1 MNIAEIIVTHANT
14 DFDGFAAAVAAARLY
29 PEAKICFP
37 GSLNRNVRE
46 FYNLHADEIDTVDS
60 SMVDMSKVRRLIVV
74 DTIHCGRLGEFEKIC
89 PSPAVEVIV
98 FDHHRLGAPS
108 EQPPFVSDEN
118 YVLSR
123 DGSLVTTML
132 KIIHDR
138 KLEIS
143 PLEATIFALGIH
155 EDTGSLTFPTTTPRD
170 AEALALCMRLGANQ
184 SLIGKYL
191 HNPLSED
198 QRELMLRLIDELEQ
212 TTVGDVDVFIATVYS
227 PHYVDG
233 LSVVAHKM
241 LDVTDCQ
248 AIIVLVEMEDRI
260 FVVGRSKSRLLDV
273 AKALAPI
280 GGGGHSQAAA
290 AIVKDKSLEETRR
303 ILIDSL
309 PGVLEEPLRARD
321 IMSHPVYFVEAHITI
336 GEALLNCQRYGHSG
350 VCVKDEGMLVGI
362 VSRKDLDKAVGH
374 KLKHAP
380 VKGIMSRG
388 VRTVSEETTVH
399 DLRRMMAES
408 AVGRIPVVAAAL
420 AGKSQVPV
428 DQVMGIVTR
437 TDVLRTLHGT
447 SAEEDVGEAVLREA
461 DFRWRL
467 GEMPGLAPVFGAV
480 QKLSTDYRGVYLV
493 GGFVRDMILH
503 EVNYDI
509 DIAVEG
515 DGIDFAE
522 HLAGE
527 LGGRVRTH
535 EKFRTAVVILNQ
547 MKPELR
553 VDVATTR
560 TEFYDY
566 PAALPTVEHASIKHD
581 LYRRDF
587 TINAMAVSLSAHDF
601 GRLLDFFGG
610 LRDIEN
616 KVIRVLHNL
625 SFIEDPTRIF
635 RAIRYEN
642 RLGFMMNSHTLGLAR
657 GCVEMNLVGDL
668 SSARL
673 RDELVWL
680 LSEPRVEHTILRIGE
695 LNIAPSIHPAFAADA
710 ETVELVTR
718 ADLAVRELGMRE
730 EIRLWRL
737 RLMCMA
743 RKLDPEQLTAWT
755 ERLKLRGADAA
766 VIAGGVVL
774 ARKVLERM
782 STAKL
787 TRAAIYELLVRL
799 PAEGLLLAWAQAGE
813 GPAREALE
821 LFLGEL
827 RYTSISIT
835 GKDLLALGLR
845 ESPQVGQVLD
855 QLKLLKLE
863 SKVDGRESEMRAVR
877 QILNGWA
884 KAGTT
889 SGDSSGKN
897 GSGDNGS
904 GDSGSGDNGF

>member
-1 MNIAEIIVTHANT
+1 MNIPEVIVTHANT
-14 DFDGFAAAVAAARLY
+14 DFDGFAASVAAAKLY

-46 FYNLHADEIDTVDS
+46 FYNLHADEVDTVDM
-60 SMVDMSKVRRLIVV
+60 SMVEMDKVRRLIIV
-74 DTIHCGRLGEFEKIC
+74 DTIHCGRLGEFENIC
-89 PSPAVEVIV
+89 PSPEVEVIV
-98 FDHHRLGAPS
+98 FDHHRLGAPA
-108 EQPPFVSDEN
+108 EKPAYVADEN

-138 KLEIS
+138 KMEIS

-198 QRELMLRLIDELEQ
+198 QREIMLRLIDELEQ
-212 TTVGDVDVFIATVYS
+212 ITVGDVEVFIAAIKS
-227 PHYVDG
+227 PRYIDG
-233 LSVVAHKM
+233 LSVVAHKI

-248 AIIVLVEMEDRI
+248 AVIVMVEMEDRI

-273 AKALAPI
+273 ARALAPV
-280 GGGGHSQAAA
+280 GGGGHSQAASG
-290 AIVKDKSLEETRR
+290 IVKNKSLEETRR
-303 ILIDSL
+303 ILVDSL

-321 IMSHPVYFVEAHITI
+321 IMSHPVYFVEAHTTI
-336 GEALLNCQRYGHSG
+336 GEALLICQRYGHSG
-350 VCVKDEGMLVGI
+350 VSVRDQGLLVGI

-388 VRTVSEETTVH
+388 VKTVAADTTVH
-399 DLRRMMAES
+399 ELRRLMAES
-408 AVGRIPVVAAAL
+408 AVGRIPVVATGF
-420 AGKSQVPV
+420 AGKSEVPV
-428 DQVMGIVTR
+428 DEVKGIVTR
-437 TDVLRTLHGT
+437 TDVLRTLHG
-447 SAEEDVGEAVLREA
+447 AAVEEGAGETGLREA
-461 DFRWRL
+461 DFRDRL
-467 GEMPGLAPVFGAV
+467 AEMPGLATVFSAV
-480 QKLSTDYRGVYLV
+480 QKLSTDFRGVYLV

-503 EVNYDI
+503 EPNYDI

-522 HLAGE
+522 QLARE

-535 EKFRTAVVILNQ
+535 QKFRTAVVILDQ
-547 MKPELR
+547 VKPELR

-587 TINAMAVSLSAHDF
+587 TMNAMAVSLAAHDF

-610 LRDIEN
+610 LQDIEN
-616 KVIRVLHNL
+616 RVIRVLHNL

-642 RLGFMMNSHTLGLAR
+642 RFGFRMNSHTLGLAR

-673 RDELVWL
+673 RDELIWL
-680 LSEPRVEHTILRIGE
+680 LSEPRVEHTIMRIGD
-695 LNIAPSIHPAFAADA
+695 LGIAPSIHPLLAADA
-710 ETVELVTR
+710 VTAELVSR
-718 ADLAVRELGMRE
+718 ADQAVRELQMRE

-737 RLMCMA
+737 RLICMA
-743 RKLDPEQLTAWT
+743 RKLEPEQLTGWT
-755 ERLKLRGADAA
+755 ERLKLRGTDAA

-774 ARKVLERM
+774 ARKVIERLSSSELER
-782 STAKL
+782 AE
-787 TRAAIYELLVRL
+787 IYELLVRL
-799 PAEGLLLAWAQAGE
+799 PAEGLLLAWADAGE
-813 GPAREALE
+813 SRAREALE
-821 LFLGEL
+821 LYLREL
-827 RYTSISIT
+827 RYTALSIS
-835 GKDLLALGLR
+835 GADLLKLGLN
-845 ESPQVGQVLD
+845 ESPEVGRVLTAV
-855 QLKLLKLE
+855 KLLKLE
-863 SKVDGRESEMRAVR
+863 GKVDGHDEEMQAARK
-877 QILNGWA
+877 ILNNI
-884 KAGTT
+884 K
-889 SGDSSGKN
+889 KN
-897 GSGDNGS
+897 KVEN
-904 GDSGSGDNGF
+904 

>member
-1 MNIAEIIVTHANT
+1 MNIPEFIVTHANT
-14 DFDGFAAAVAAARLY
+14 DFDGFAASVAAAKLY

-46 FYNLHADEIDTVDS
+46 FYNLHADEIDTVDV
-60 SMVDMSKVRRLIVV
+60 SMVDFGKVRRLIIV
-74 DTIHCGRLGEFEKIC
+74 DTIHCGRLGEFEPIC
-89 PSPAVEVIV
+89 PSPEVEVIV
-98 FDHHRLGAPS
+98 FDHHRLGSLS
-108 EQPPFVSDEN
+108 EKPVFVADEN

-138 KLEIS
+138 HLEVS

-170 AEALALCMRLGANQ
+170 AEALALCMRLGASQ
-184 SLIGKYL
+184 GLIGKYL
-191 HNPLSED
+191 HNPLSDD
-198 QRELMLRLIDELEQ
+198 QRELMLQLIDELEQ
-212 TTVGDVDVFIATVYS
+212 NTIGDVEVFIAAFHS
-227 PHYVDG
+227 PRYVEG
-233 LSVVAHKM
+233 LSVVAHKIM
-241 LDVTDCQ
+241 DVTDCQ
-248 AIIVLVEMEDRI
+248 ALIIMVEMEDRI

-273 AKALAPI
+273 AKALMPI
-280 GGGGHSQAAA
+280 GGGGHSQASS
-290 AIVKDKSLEETRR
+290 AIVKGRSLEETHQ
-303 ILIDSL
+303 LLVDSL

-321 IMSHPVYFVEAHITI
+321 IMSHPVYFVEAHTTI
-336 GEALLNCQRYGHSG
+336 SEALLICQRYGHSG
-350 VCVKDEGMLVGI
+350 VCVRDKEMLVGI

-388 VRTVSEETTVH
+388 VRTVSENTTVH
-399 DLRRMMAES
+399 ELRRLMAES
-408 AVGRIPVVAAAL
+408 AVGRLPVVPSGL
-420 AGKSQVPV
+420 EGRREVPV
-428 DQVMGIVTR
+428 DQVTGIVTR
-437 TDVLRTLHGT
+437 SDVLRTLH
-447 SAEEDVGEAVLREA
+447 SSEVEEGIGETVLREA
-461 DFRWRL
+461 DFRDRL
-467 GEMPGLAPVFGAV
+467 AAIPSIAPVFEAV

-493 GGFVRDMILH
+493 GGFVRDMILGQP
-503 EVNYDI
+503 NYDI

-522 HLAGE
+522 HLAKQ

-535 EKFRTAVVILNQ
+535 QKFNTAVVVLDQIQ
-547 MKPELR
+547 PELR

-566 PAALPTVEHASIKHD
+566 PAALPTVEHSSIKHD

-587 TINAMAVSLSAHDF
+587 TINAMAVSLTAHDF

-642 RLGFMMNSHTLGLAR
+642 RLGFRMNSHTLGLAR

-668 SSARL
+668 SSARM
-673 RDELVWL
+673 RDELIWL
-680 LSEPRVEHTILRIGE
+680 LSEPEVGHTIQRIGE
-695 LNIAPSIHPAFAADA
+695 LGIAPSIHPSLAADA
-710 ETVELVTR
+710 ETAELVTQADR
-718 ADLAVRELGMRE
+718 AVKELRMRE

-737 RLMCMA
+737 RLVCMA
-743 RKLDPEQLTAWT
+743 RRLEPEQLAGWT
-755 ERLKLRGADAA
+755 ERLKLRNTDAT

-782 STAKL
+782 AGASMS
-787 TRAAIYELLVRL
+787 RPELYDLLARL
-799 PAEGLLLAWAQAGE
+799 PAEGLLLAWAEAGE
-813 GPAREALE
+813 GSAREAIE

-827 RYTSISIT
+827 RYTSLGIS
-835 GKDLLALGLR
+835 GKDLLELGLK
-845 ESPQVGQVLD
+845 ESPEVGEVLT

-863 SKVDGRESEMRAVR
+863 GKVDGRDSEMRAAE
-877 QILNGWA
+877 QIIRRM
-884 KAGTT
+884 K
-889 SGDSSGKN
+889 KN
-897 GSGDNGS
+897 SVGSGGQA
-904 GDSGSGDNGF
+904 GQSGSGN